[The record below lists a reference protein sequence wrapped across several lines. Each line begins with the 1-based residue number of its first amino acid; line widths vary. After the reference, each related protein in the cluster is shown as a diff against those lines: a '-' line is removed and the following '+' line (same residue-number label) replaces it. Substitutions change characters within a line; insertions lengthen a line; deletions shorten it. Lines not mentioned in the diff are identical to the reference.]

1 MFCWHYTDLFTGGG
15 QKISSQ
21 ATSKKKL
28 DEESCSVENIETAS
42 CDGEPHETKPT
53 SHSILDD
60 CKPTNVVFSVKGSD
74 DDSSCPVV
82 QQTENSPK
90 EEELQ
95 VNAPRRASPR
105 QNVKQ
110 NLKRKISSVYMDQ
123 LSG

>member
-1 MFCWHYTDLFTGGG
+1 MRFR
-15 QKISSQ
+15 
-21 ATSKKKL
+21 L
-28 DEESCSVENIETAS
+28 DEESCTLENMETVPASSDVEPLENIAKNNAIPCIS
-42 CDGEPHETKPT
+42 
-53 SHSILDD
+53 LND
-60 CKPTNVVFSVKGSD
+60 CKPTDVVFSVKGSD

-82 QQTENSPK
+82 RQRENLPK

-95 VNAPRRASPR
+95 VNAPRMASPR

>member
-1 MFCWHYTDLFTGGG
+1 MRF
-15 QKISSQ
+15 
-21 ATSKKKL
+21 KL
-28 DEESCSVENIETAS
+28 DEESCTLENMETVHASSDVEPLENIAKNNAVPCIS
-42 CDGEPHETKPT
+42 
-53 SHSILDD
+53 LND

-105 QNVKQ
+105 QNVKK
-110 NLKRKISSVYMDQ
+110 N
-123 LSG
+123 